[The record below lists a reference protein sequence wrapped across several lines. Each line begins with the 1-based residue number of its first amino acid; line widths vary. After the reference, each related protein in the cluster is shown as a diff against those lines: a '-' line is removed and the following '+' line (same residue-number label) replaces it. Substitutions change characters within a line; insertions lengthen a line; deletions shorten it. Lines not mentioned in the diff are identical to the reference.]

1 MVQQNCADGQAR
13 PVIVRRMSERP
24 GLLAVWNDIAAE
36 DEAEFNAWYVEE
48 HVPERL
54 GIPGRKSVV

>member
-1 MVQQNCADGQAR
+1 
-13 PVIVRRMSERP
+13 MSARP

-48 HVPERL
+48 HVPESLGAPHPARL
-54 GIPGRKSVV
+54 FPLIMARANA